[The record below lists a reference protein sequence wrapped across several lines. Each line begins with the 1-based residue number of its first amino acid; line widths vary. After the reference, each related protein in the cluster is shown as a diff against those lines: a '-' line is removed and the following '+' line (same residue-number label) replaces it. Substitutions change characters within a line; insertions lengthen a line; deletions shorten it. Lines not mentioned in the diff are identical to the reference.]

1 MLTISG
7 SKEKEKVSEA
17 ACLAGSK
24 TCSYYSHST
33 KTNAFCL
40 GIILC
45 NVSRSFD
52 YLIYPYY
59 PAYTS

>member
-1 MLTISG
+1 MLFYKNGRFRMDSISYELPDG
-7 SKEKEKVSEA
+7 VYIDTE
-17 ACLAGSK
+17 
-24 TCSYYSHST
+24 SHST

>member
-24 TCSYYSHST
+24 TCSYYSNSMI
-33 KTNAFCL
+33 AFRFL
-40 GIILC
+40 QYLVVLIL
-45 NVSRSFD
+45 
-52 YLIYPYY
+52 
-59 PAYTS
+59 

>member
-24 TCSYYSHST
+24 TYSYYSNST
-33 KTNAFCL
+33 ITNQFCL
-40 GIILC
+40 EIIC
-45 NVSRSFD
+45 CRVRFSFD
-52 YLIYPYY
+52 FLIYPYY
-59 PAYTS
+59 PAYMG